1 MSTETASPQ
10 RIDHLSP
17 DDLVAGFSRS
27 RLLRWFLV
35 ALAIHAV
42 VIGGFSIGN
51 IRDMLD
57 PEGAKARQEAAK
69 AAAQAAAAA
78 AAPAETAK
86 TEPAA
91 PKTPASPAA
100 PAEGP
105 AEPKPP
111 TAIEQAVTEVA
122 KPDEVPKTPDD
133 LGLSI
138 EDTNPQ

>member
-1 MSTETASPQ
+1 MSTETASTP

-57 PEGAKARQEAAK
+57 PEGAKARKEAAK

-78 AAPAETAK
+78 TAPAETAK
-86 TEPAA
+86 AEPAA
-91 PKTPASPAA
+91 PTPPATPATPTESKPQTPIEQTVTEAA
-100 PAEGP
+100 KPAEIP
-105 AEPKPP
+105 R
-111 TAIEQAVTEVA
+111 
-122 KPDEVPKTPDD
+122 TPDD